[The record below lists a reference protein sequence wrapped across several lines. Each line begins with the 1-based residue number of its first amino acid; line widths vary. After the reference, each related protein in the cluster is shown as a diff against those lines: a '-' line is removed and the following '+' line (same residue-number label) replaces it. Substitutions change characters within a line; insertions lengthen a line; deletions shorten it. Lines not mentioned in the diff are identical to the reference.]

1 MDGPR
6 VHHRVRRTEVS
17 GQNTSM
23 FFLVWLALPYN
34 MAAGFVE
41 WVSQKQEGLL
51 RFKRRG
57 NSSTSWWG
65 AAKTL
70 EENVW
75 PEILPWPFGEKYKL
89 PHLGLSWWLNS
100 KESSCQYSKLGCEPW
115 VGKIPWREGNGNPL
129 HDKYLESPLDKGVHG
144 LQRVRHDLVA
154 KEQQQGKN
162 KS

>member
-34 MAAGFVE
+34 MAPGFVE

-115 VGKIPWREGNGNPL
+115 VGKIPWRRKWQSTPRQVPG
-129 HDKYLESPLDKGVHG
+129 KSPG
-144 LQRVRHDLVA
+144 QRSPWVA
-154 KEQQQGKN
+154 KSQTWLSG
-162 KS
+162 